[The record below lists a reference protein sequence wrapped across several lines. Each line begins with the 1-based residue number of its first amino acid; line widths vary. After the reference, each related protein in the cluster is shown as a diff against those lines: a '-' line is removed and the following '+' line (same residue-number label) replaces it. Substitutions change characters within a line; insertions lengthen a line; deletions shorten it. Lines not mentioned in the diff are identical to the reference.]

1 MARVLGIGTATLDII
16 NEVDG
21 YPAEDSE
28 VRATAQRIC
37 CGGNAVNTLK
47 VLRLLGHRCEFGGVL
62 TNDSNGAIIREE
74 LEHRKIGIGVSRL
87 CRQGKTPTSYICL
100 NRRNG
105 SRTIVH
111 YRDLPE
117 YRYEDFSAIDL
128 SGYDWLHFEGRQV
141 EATRAMLQR
150 IRNERSDLP
159 VSLEIEKPRRGIETL
174 FEGPQLLLFSRVYM
188 AAKGYVDP
196 LVFMRDTSKKI
207 PNAELVCAL
216 GAEGALASGRHAE
229 VYSSPAYTPPRVI
242 DSLGAGDAFNAAI
255 IDARLCGMNL
265 RQALRAANK
274 LAGKKCGF
282 IGFDGLR
289 G

>member
-21 YPAEDSE
+21 YPTEDSE
-28 VRATAQRIC
+28 VRATAQRSR

-47 VLRLLGHRCEFGGVL
+47 VLRLLGHQCEFGGVL
-62 TNDSNGAIIREE
+62 TNDPNGVLIREE
-74 LEHRKIGIGVSRL
+74 LEHRGIGIAASRL
-87 CRQGKTPTSYICL
+87 CSRGKTPTSYICL

-117 YRYEDFSAIDL
+117 YRYEDFSALDL

-141 EATRAMLQR
+141 DDTRAMLHR
-150 IRNERSDLP
+150 IRNERSDLR
-159 VSLEIEKPRRGIETL
+159 VSLEIEKPRSGIEIL

-188 AAKGYVDP
+188 EARGYVDP
-196 LVFMRDTSKKI
+196 LVFIHEMSKKI
-207 PNAELVCAL
+207 PDVELVCAL
-216 GAEGALASGRHAE
+216 GSEGAIAAGRNGK
-229 VYSSPAYTPPRVI
+229 VVFSPAYAPRRVI

-255 IDARLCGMNL
+255 IDARLCGMEL
-265 RQALRAANK
+265 SQALHAANR
-274 LAGKKCGF
+274 LAGKKCGLV
-282 IGFDGLR
+282 GFDGLS